1 MPNSR
6 ILKSVSVK
14 TVQARR
20 FMAPHGGNTYSVHPA
35 KIVRSLNVYR
45 DILDNVGHLC
55 CTAGPQL
62 ATWRNFEG
70 GCDSSVP
77 LARLGYDVI
86 GILSTKGKSISLFS
100 GRAHGLRG
108 GCLMKLCIHHDLP
121 AWVEFHGVFWDMG
134 QNCEV
139 GPSRQGRGSSHQ
151 LGARQG
157 SVAFC
162 IALIVSCAEIDYP

>member
-45 DILDNVGHLC
+45 DILDNAGHLC

-62 ATWRNFEG
+62 ATWRHFG

-108 GCLMKLCIHHDLP
+108 GCSMKLFIHHDLP
-121 AWVEFHGVFWDMG
+121 AWVEFHGVFGIWGRTVKCGLLDRAEDRPTSWG
-134 QNCEV
+134 LDKARS
-139 GPSRQGRGSSHQ
+139 PS
-151 LGARQG
+151 
-157 SVAFC
+157 
-162 IALIVSCAEIDYP
+162 ALH